1 MSEGKEVTAK
11 ILKQV
16 EFYFS
21 DSNLP
26 RDKFLKGL
34 VDKDPEGWV
43 EIATIASFARMKSL
57 STDNEVVVN
66 AIKSSPSLLQVSE
79 DGTKVKRTAPLPENF
94 SEKQSENSCY
104 AKGFKEDTTL
114 DAIEEFINSNLKEGE
129 KLNAIRMRRMP
140 QDKKFKGSVFLEFS
154 SKDTAERVA
163 ALTLTFTGQEEPLLM
178 MTKTAYVEKKKAE
191 RDTNNTKKR
200 KQTDSEDTKEEVKE
214 RPIVSGL
221 IFHIS
226 GLNEEA
232 SRETIKDCFE
242 GIDVK
247 VAFVEYSR
255 GRPEGYVRIDESSGV
270 KGSEAMAE
278 IDKKAP
284 EICGVKPTIK
294 ALEGEE
300 ETKYWTKLRS
310 EQNNKK
316 KGGKG
321 GKKFQHNKK
330 RRN

>member
-43 EIATIASFARMKSL
+43 EIATISSFARMKSL

-66 AIKSSPSLLQVSE
+66 AIKSSPTLLKVSE

-94 SEKQSENSCY
+94 SQKQQENSTY

-114 DAIEEFINSNLKEGE
+114 DAIETFFNSHLKEGE
-129 KLNAIRMRRMP
+129 KLNAVRMRRLK
-140 QDKKFKGSVFLEFS
+140 DKKFKGSVFLEFS
-154 SKDTAERVA
+154 SKDAAERVA

-178 MTKTAYVEKKKAE
+178 MTKTAYSDKKKAE
-191 RDTNNTKKR
+191 REANNTKKR
-200 KQTDSEDTKEEVKE
+200 KHDDAEDSKEEVKE
-214 RPIVSGL
+214 REITKGL
-221 IFHIS
+221 IFHVS
-226 GLNEEA
+226 GLTEEA
-232 SRETIKDCFE
+232 SRETLKECFE
-242 GIDVK
+242 GIDCK
-247 VAFVEYSR
+247 VAFVEYNR
-255 GRPEGYVRIDESSGV
+255 GRPEGYVRIDESSSV

-278 IDKKAP
+278 LEKKAF
-284 EICGVKPTIK
+284 EIGGVKPTIK

-300 ETKYWTKLRS
+300 ETNYWTKLRS
-310 EQNNKK
+310 EQNQRK

-321 GKKFQHNKK
+321 GKGKFQKK

>member
-79 DGTKVKRTAPLPENF
+79 DGTKVKRTAPLPESN
-94 SEKQSENSCY
+94 SEKQTENSCY
-104 AKGFKEDTTL
+104 SKGFKEDTTL
-114 DAIEEFINSNLKEGE
+114 DSIEEFFNSHLKEGE
-129 KLNAIRMRRMP
+129 KLNAVRMRRLP
-140 QDKKFKGSVFLEFS
+140 KDKKFKGSVFLEFS

-163 ALTLTFTGQEEPLLM
+163 GLTLTFTGQEEPLVM
-178 MTKTAYVEKKKAE
+178 MTKTAYVAQKKAE
-191 RDTNNTKKR
+191 RDANNSKKR
-200 KQTDSEDTKEEVKE
+200 KHDDTEDSKEEVKE
-214 RPIVSGL
+214 REIVSGL

-232 SRETIKDCFE
+232 SRETLKECFE
-242 GIDVK
+242 GIDCK
-247 VAFVEYSR
+247 VSFVEYNR
-255 GRPEGYVRIDESSGV
+255 GKPDGYIRIHETSGV

-278 IDKKAP
+278 LDKKAP

-294 ALEGEE
+294 LLEGEE
-300 ETKYWTKLRS
+300 ETQYWTKLRS
-310 EQNNKK
+310 EQNQRKQ

-321 GKKFQHNKK
+321 GKKFQKK